1 MSSALA
7 YSLPAEVG
15 RTGIDSQ
22 PRHIHVV
29 TSSTQRRA
37 RPKVFYAIVTIAGL
51 FALFMAQLL
60 MSIVISDGAYQISSL
75 NAQQRQLDREQQALT
90 EQLNL
95 LSSPQNLATRAE
107 SLGMVLST
115 TTPVFLSLAD
125 GSVVGR
131 EGAGARGSA
140 FLGST
145 GSLVPNS
152 LLGDLPTGSESN
164 KAETGKESSTGAP
177 DLAPASST
185 VTSTLDSL
193 PAPVT
198 R

>member
-7 YSLPAEVG
+7 YSLPVETRRG
-15 RTGIDSQ
+15 DHDSH
-22 PRHIHVV
+22 PRHIQIV
-29 TSSTQRRA
+29 TSSSQRRA
-37 RPKVFYAIVTIAGL
+37 RPKVFYAIVAIAGL
-51 FALFMAQLL
+51 FALFIAQLL
-60 MSIVISDGAYQISSL
+60 MSIVISDGAYQISHL
-75 NAQQRQLDREQQALT
+75 NSQQRQLDREQQALT

-107 SLGMVLST
+107 SLGMILST

-125 GSVVGR
+125 GTVVGR
-131 EGAGARGSA
+131 EGVGAQGSA
-140 FLGST
+140 LLGSS
-145 GSLVPNS
+145 GSLVPNA
-152 LLGDLPTGSESN
+152 LLSELPAAATTT
-164 KAETGKESSTGAP
+164 KAAITTDSSTGAP
-177 DLAPASST
+177 ALAPASSA

>member
-1 MSSALA
+1 MSAAFA
-7 YSLPAEVG
+7 YAVPRDRPVPAED
-15 RTGIDSQ
+15 I
-22 PRHIHVV
+22 RHIRVV
-29 TSSTQRRA
+29 TTSSQRRA
-37 RPKVFYAIVTIAGL
+37 RPKVFYALVTIAGL
-51 FALFMAQLL
+51 FALFIAQLL

-115 TTPVFLSLAD
+115 TTPVFLRLSD
-125 GSVVGR
+125 GTIVGP
-131 EGAGARGSA
+131 EGASA
-140 FLGST
+140 SGDVLVGTT

-152 LLGDLPTGSESN
+152 LLGDLPVAQAESPASQEDN
-164 KAETGKESSTGAP
+164 AAVGESSSAP
-177 DLAPASST
+177 TISAKSS
-185 VTSTLDSL
+185 VGSIPS
-193 PAPVT
+193 PVT

>member
-1 MSSALA
+1 MSAAVA
-7 YSLPAEVG
+7 YSMPREVG
-15 RTGIDSQ
+15 AIYEGNS
-22 PRHIHVV
+22 RHIRIV
-29 TSSTQRRA
+29 TTSTQRRA
-37 RPKVFYAIVTIAGL
+37 RPKVFYALVSIVGL
-51 FALFMAQLL
+51 FALFISQLL

-75 NAQQRQLDREQQALT
+75 NTQQRQLDREQQALA
-90 EQLNL
+90 EQINL

-125 GSVVGR
+125 GAVVGSVGTGA
-131 EGAGARGSA
+131 EGGVL
-140 FLGST
+140 LGST

-152 LLGDLPTGSESN
+152 LLAGLPPTSISPMD
-164 KAETGKESSTGAP
+164 ASSSSDVSGAP
-177 DLAPASST
+177 RLAPASSPGT
-185 VTSTLDSL
+185 TTLDSL

>member
-1 MSSALA
+1 MSAAFA
-7 YSLPAEVG
+7 YAVPRERALPAED
-15 RTGIDSQ
+15 T
-22 PRHIHVV
+22 RHIRVV
-29 TSSTQRRA
+29 STPTQRRA
-37 RPKVFYAIVTIAGL
+37 RPKVFYALVTIAGV
-51 FALFMAQLL
+51 FALFIAQLL

-125 GSVVGR
+125 GSIIGR
-131 EGAGARGSA
+131 EGSGARGEALVGNKSN
-140 FLGST
+140 
-145 GSLVPNS
+145 LVPNS
-152 LLGDLPTGSESN
+152 LLGDLP
-164 KAETGKESSTGAP
+164 ETSGATVSTSKDSTQGAP
-177 DLAPASST
+177 SVAPASSG
-185 VTSTLDSL
+185 VTSSLDSL